1 MLFRRYFVL
10 LAAYLRPQ
18 WWRSLLLAL
27 LLIGNTGL
35 QLLNPQLLKTF
46 IDTALA
52 RGVSLTLLVVA
63 LLYFGIALLKQ
74 FVAIADTYLGE
85 YVAWTATN
93 QLRGDLVAHCL
104 SLDLSFHK
112 AHTPGELI
120 ERIDGDIDTLSNFF
134 SRLLIQLV
142 GSSLLLLG
150 IVAIFFQIS
159 WVAGVGVGLYAL
171 TFLSIITTMNQR
183 LVPLWVAQRQAS
195 ADFYGFLGEHLEGT
209 AEIRAN
215 GATGAV
221 MRRFFLLLRSWFPIT
236 VKARMTTTRLHIAN
250 FMLISGGL
258 LLTLVLGVY
267 LRSLHPATVTV
278 GTIFAMYSYT
288 FLLIGPIWSIQAQ
301 LQDLQQ
307 VEACMQRIDELLGT
321 ASALH
326 DGRETLLPQGPLS
339 VEFKHVTFEY
349 DADVPVLRDVNF
361 AVEPGKI
368 LGVLGRTGSGK
379 TTLARLVFRFYDS
392 QQGCVYV
399 GGISAQEMRL
409 QELRRHIGVV
419 TQDVQFF
426 QASVRDNLTFFDREI
441 PDERILT
448 TIADMGLS
456 AWYGSLPQG
465 LDTMLGAGAVGLSAG
480 EAQLLAFTRVFLHDP
495 GVIILDEASSRL
507 DPATAALLEST
518 MDKLL
523 AGRTAIIIAHRLST
537 VQRTDSI
544 LILEHGAL
552 LEYGERELLARDP
565 SSHFFRLLQTDLEGV
580 LA

>member
-18 WWRSLLLAL
+18 WWRSLLLAA

-35 QLLNPQLLKTF
+35 QLLNPQLLKMF

-52 RGVSLTLLVVA
+52 RGVSLMLLVVA

-74 FVAIADTYLGE
+74 FVSIADTYLGE
-85 YVAWTATN
+85 HVAWTATN
-93 QLRGDLVAHCL
+93 RLRGDLVAHCL

-142 GSSLLLLG
+142 GSGLLLLG

-159 WVAGVGVGLYAL
+159 WIAGVGVSLYAFI
-171 TFLSIITTMNQR
+171 FLSVIIIMSKR

-215 GATGAV
+215 GATAAV
-221 MRRFFLLLRSWFPIT
+221 MHRFFLLLRSWFPIT
-236 VKARMTTTRLHIAN
+236 LKARMATTRLHIAN
-250 FMLISGGL
+250 FVLISGGL

-267 LRSLHPATVTV
+267 LRSLQPATVTV

-321 ASALH
+321 TSALH
-326 DGRETLLPQGPLS
+326 DGRETSLPQGPLS

-349 DADVPVLRDVNF
+349 DAGVPVLRDVSF
-361 AVEPGKI
+361 SVEPGKI

-379 TTLARLVFRFYDS
+379 TTLARLIFRFYDS

-399 GGISAQEMRL
+399 GGMPVQEMRL

-419 TQDVQFF
+419 TQDVQLF

-441 PDERILT
+441 PDERILA
-448 TIADMGLS
+448 TIAALGLS

-465 LDTMLGAGAVGLSAG
+465 LDTMLGTGAVGLSAG

-507 DPATAALLEST
+507 DPPTAALLENA

-523 AGRTAIIIAHRLST
+523 AGRTTIIIAHRLST
-537 VQRTDSI
+537 VQRTDAI

-552 LEYGERELLARDP
+552 LEYGERESLARDP
-565 SSHFFRLLQTDLEGV
+565 SAHFFRLLQTDLEGV